1 MSGGRKVTWCIAWC
15 IVWRMRESAKR
26 EARHALALA
35 AAKRDALLE
44 GLHRWGSDRRSLDEQ
59 RDPLVLASLG
69 VGITKEVIHQATGL
83 GRSTLDRIE
92 KENR

>member
-1 MSGGRKVTWCIAWC
+1 MK
-15 IVWRMRESAKR
+15 ESEKR
-26 EARHALALA
+26 EAERASAQA

-44 GLHRWGSDRRSLDEQ
+44 GLRRWGSDRQSLAEQ

-69 VGITKEVIHQATGL
+69 AGITKEVIHQATGL

-92 KENR
+92 KEDQ

>member
-1 MSGGRKVTWCIAWC
+1 ME
-15 IVWRMRESAKR
+15 ESEKR
-26 EARHALALA
+26 EAERASAHA

-44 GLHRWGSDRRSLDEQ
+44 GLCRWGNDRRSLAEQ

-69 VGITKEVIHQATGL
+69 ADITKEVIHQATGL

-92 KENR
+92 KGKQ